1 MDLVC
6 LKLIRWQCSISEVRN
21 DFVHPLRISYY
32 LTDGFG
38 NVNTRTW
45 QEFQGNTPVR
55 DEHKRRGDFVIVQ
68 LSLHDKMSL
77 LHVGR
82 MHLDLMIPREGVHEI
97 KKLMFGGCINNQIN
111 F

>member
-55 DEHKRRGDFVIVQ
+55 DELKCGGEVSQ
-68 LSLHDKMSL
+68 GASL
-77 LHVGR
+77 LVFFPG
-82 MHLDLMIPREGVHEI
+82 DLANLKVYNLCQHSLYLIQIGHHSEI
-97 KKLMFGGCINNQIN
+97 LGEVC
-111 F
+111 